1 MEAVSLRG
9 YAAQG
14 SITVNGEV
22 VIKRC
27 GFNADGCLSLQ
38 NAKRKVLKRLAN
50 AVRWRLDASIG
61 WTEWPDLPPVA
72 QNKWLD
78 KVAETLQWDEL
89 QGGKVANLHSISA
102 SEFSRALVG
111 SLA

>member
-1 MEAVSLRG
+1 M
-9 YAAQG
+9 
-14 SITVNGEV
+14 
-22 VIKRC
+22 
-27 GFNADGCLSLQ
+27 NADGCLVFATMLFII
-38 NAKRKVLKRLAN
+38 LKEESER
-50 AVRWRLDASIG
+50 VSKYVTSHHEGTEG